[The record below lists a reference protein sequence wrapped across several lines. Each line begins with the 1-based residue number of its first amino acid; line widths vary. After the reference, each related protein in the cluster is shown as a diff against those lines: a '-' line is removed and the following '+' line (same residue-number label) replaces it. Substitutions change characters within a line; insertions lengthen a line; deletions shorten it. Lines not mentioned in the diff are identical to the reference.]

1 MHTPSVNWTLDS
13 TFNWSRSYED
23 LNLAIPDGMLALA
36 ITDDG
41 GNKYTVRHAE
51 YWVNGMDDDGDGIR
65 VENENDLIPLGVDIN
80 VVQNTIT
87 SVLGR

>member
-1 MHTPSVNWTLDS
+1 MHTPSVNWNLDPR
-13 TFNWSRSYED
+13 FNWSRSYED

-51 YWVNGMDDDGDGIR
+51 YWVNGMDDDGDGIK
-65 VENENDLIPLGVDIN
+65 VDDLDTLVSLGADIN
-80 VVQNTIT
+80 AIQSTIT
-87 SVLGR
+87 HVLGR